1 MLSGWLFIYEQCYE
15 QFGLVRYAK
24 VLDRFHLRVLFVL
37 NINVKRVV
45 RILKRMLCSDN
56 YV

>member
-37 NINVKRVV
+37 NINVK
-45 RILKRMLCSDN
+45 
-56 YV
+56 